1 LAIRIRMFR
10 MLVRGW
16 ANNVIAEVNKYKNM
30 VVSELNFLDFEAE
43 NRCLDE
49 DERLR
54 MKSLAR
60 ELDKLWV
67 WKRSELDR
75 DQGTETS

>member
-1 LAIRIRMFR
+1 
-10 MLVRGW
+10 
-16 ANNVIAEVNKYKNM
+16 M

>member
-1 LAIRIRMFR
+1 LAIRIRRFR
-10 MLVRGW
+10 RLVRGW

-67 WKRSELDR
+67 
-75 DQGTETS
+75 

>member
-1 LAIRIRMFR
+1 LAIRIRRFR
-10 MLVRGW
+10 RLVRGW

>member
-1 LAIRIRMFR
+1 MFR

>member
-1 LAIRIRMFR
+1 LAIRIRRFR
-10 MLVRGW
+10 RLVRGW
-16 ANNVIAEVNKYKNM
+16 ANNVIAEVNKYKNI

>member
-1 LAIRIRMFR
+1 MFR

-16 ANNVIAEVNKYKNM
+16 ANNVIAEVNKYKNI